1 MVPHLFPLSA
11 LASCWELQSIFFS
24 TKHTQCQTV
33 FPLVLRVIAVSVRRC
48 SAPRVEA
55 QVDLV
60 RLRYAYVH
68 IIFSLLLLTSPDVH
82 VDYTVDLDLD
92 LNISTNLRRRIV
104 VHAVLIMFSLMDGHT
119 CQQYVDQSN
128 LTKKAETASSN
139 YWSLDL
145 QVAPSGTSNLL
156 HNKY

>member
-11 LASCWELQSIFFS
+11 LASCWELQSIFLS

-92 LNISTNLRRRIV
+92 LNISTNLRRRII
-104 VHAVLIMFSLMDGHT
+104 VHGAVLIRSMFSLMDGHT
-119 CQQYVDQSN
+119 CRNTSINRIESNKQTSIQLVSISRSFRHQQ
-128 LTKKAETASSN
+128 LAS
-139 YWSLDL
+139 
-145 QVAPSGTSNLL
+145 
-156 HNKY
+156 